1 TITMDHAFRVYFSA
15 YDVLQGLF
23 TSIRYDLGVY
33 VPLALIDAKHN
44 RFTSGASSSF
54 ARNTLRAEVGFID
67 FNCSFQP
74 MLRLGP
80 MENFAAQVP
89 KDTHYRAPA
98 DTAKFSGVRSG
109 QIHREIPNY
118 LPICRLRYF

>member
-1 TITMDHAFRVYFSA
+1 ARATNT
-15 YDVLQGLF
+15 L
-23 TSIRYDLGVY
+23 VY
-33 VPLALIDAKHN
+33 VFLVVFFPYEGFRCSFSSIPYDSRGFRPPPLIGCKHHSFYFG
-44 RFTSGASSSF
+44 RSSSF

-80 MENFAAQVP
+80 MENFTAQVH
-89 KDTHYRAPA
+89 KDTRYRTPA

-109 QIHREIPNY
+109 
-118 LPICRLRYF
+118 